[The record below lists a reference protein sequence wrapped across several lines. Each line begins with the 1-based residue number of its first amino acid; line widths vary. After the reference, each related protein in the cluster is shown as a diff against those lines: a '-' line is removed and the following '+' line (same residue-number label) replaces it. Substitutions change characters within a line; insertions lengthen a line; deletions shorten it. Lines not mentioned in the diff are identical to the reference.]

1 MEAIGNKYRPSRK
14 RTGLNS
20 NSSSRRVFLA
30 INHVFLGLVAMLVLV
45 PLINVFSMSLSS
57 NSAVVAGEVILWP
70 VGFTLGPYRYIM
82 GNPAFLNS
90 ILIAVERSVLGILI
104 GLVCTIFVAYPISRE
119 KSSFRS
125 RGFFV
130 WFFLIT
136 MIFNGGLI
144 PWFMVVKYT
153 GLYNTIWSLV
163 IPGAVNMFYI
173 LLLTNFIR
181 TIPKEMEEAAFID
194 GAGHFRMLAQVLLP
208 VSKPV
213 IATLTLFLFVSHWN
227 SWFDAFIFIA
237 KQSNYPLQTYLFTI
251 LVTPDISHM
260 TPEQAASFLNMN
272 QRSIQ
277 AAEVFIAA
285 IPVFIIYPF
294 LQKYFTKG
302 IVLGSVKG

>member
-1 MEAIGNKYRPSRK
+1 
-14 RTGLNS
+14 
-20 NSSSRRVFLA
+20 
-30 INHVFLGLVAMLVLV
+30 
-45 PLINVFSMSLSS
+45 
-57 NSAVVAGEVILWP
+57 
-70 VGFTLGPYRYIM
+70 M
-82 GNPAFLNS
+82 GNPAFLHS
-90 ILIAVERSVLGILI
+90 ILVSIERSALGILI
-104 GLVCTIFVAYPISRE
+104 NLACTIFVAYPLSRE
-119 KSSFRS
+119 RNHFRS

-136 MIFNGGLI
+136 MVFSGGLI

-173 LLLTNFIR
+173 LLLTNFFR

-194 GAGHFRMLAQVLLP
+194 GAGHFRMLTQVLLP

-213 IATLTLFLFVSHWN
+213 LATLTLFLFVAHWN
-227 SWFDAFIFIA
+227 SWFDGFLFIA
-237 KQSNYPLQTYLFTI
+237 SQKDYPLQTYLFTI

-285 IPVFIIYPF
+285 IPIFILYPF